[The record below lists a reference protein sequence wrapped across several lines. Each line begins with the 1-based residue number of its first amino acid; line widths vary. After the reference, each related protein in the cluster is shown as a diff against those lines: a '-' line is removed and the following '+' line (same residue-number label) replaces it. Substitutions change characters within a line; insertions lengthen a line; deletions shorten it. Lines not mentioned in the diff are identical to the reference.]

1 MVPQPL
7 LTSGLITAQ
16 PLVKPPL
23 APTRLLRR
31 PPHPAPTPPHQ
42 QHRPPT
48 TLQLRPEVLRQH
60 RLQLAKELKSERCPE
75 AAALNDDLRSTR

>member
-1 MVPQPL
+1 MVPEPL

-23 APTRLLRR
+23 TPTRLPRR
-31 PPHPAPTPPHQ
+31 SPHIAPTPPHQ

-48 TLQLRPEVLRQH
+48 TLHLRPEALRQH
-60 RLQLAKELKSERCPE
+60 GLQLAKKLKGERCPE
-75 AAALNDDLRSTR
+75 AAALNDDLKSTP